1 MSYQLTAHAIERART
16 LAEQAPPLT
25 PEQSA
30 RLSTL
35 LGGVSR

>member
-1 MSYQLTAHAIERART
+1 MTYTLTPRDLDRITEQVERFPA
-16 LAEQAPPLT
+16 LS

-35 LGGVSR
+35 LGGASQ

>member
-1 MSYQLTAHAIERART
+1 MSYQLTPRDLDRISAQVEHFPA
-16 LAEQAPPLT
+16 LS

-35 LGGVSR
+35 LGGGHR

>member
-1 MSYQLTAHAIERART
+1 MAYALTPRDLAHLSEQVERFPM
-16 LAEQAPPLT
+16 LS

-35 LGGVSR
+35 LGGGHR